1 MTFHLPILFFLLSL
15 AALSYFISITL
26 TIPQLCALTAS
37 SLFTV
42 LAVLTT
48 LSIVKKNGI
57 LEYGPTGLKNF
68 LMSAQIL
75 DWLMDTTFFEQNISP
90 FMPLLVNPNYE
101 EILSILHHLNDSTRQ
116 TLLQDGGFGRML
128 PKSIRS
134 WLHPDLIKDTAP
146 LNLPSTNSNQNQNQD
161 HNQLP
166 FNLPPPRLTS
176 QQIISNQLSQ
186 GLQNFI
192 ISLSQKS
199 LFRSTAVALG
209 VLFIMLLRSKA
220 ARNTSMSVFR
230 VIALVGLGGTATGAA
245 LAAYYRSFVAQEK
258 EKKNNET
265 TRSSMTEQRRRLLHV
280 PERGMEAA
288 RQVLQD
294 VRFAARR

>member
-1 MTFHLPILFFLLSL
+1 
-15 AALSYFISITL
+15 
-26 TIPQLCALTAS
+26 
-37 SLFTV
+37 
-42 LAVLTT
+42 
-48 LSIVKKNGI
+48 
-57 LEYGPTGLKNF
+57 
-68 LMSAQIL
+68 MSAQIL
-75 DWLMDTTFFEQNISP
+75 DWLTDTTFFEQNISP

-134 WLHPDLIKDTAP
+134 WLHPDLIKDSAP
-146 LNLPSTNSNQNQNQD
+146 LNLPSTNSNQNQNQNQNHNHNQNQNHN

-176 QQIISNQLSQ
+176 QQIILNQMSQ

-209 VLFIMLLRSKA
+209 VLFIMLSRSKA

-230 VIALVGLGGTATGAA
+230 VIALFGLGGTATGAA

-265 TRSSMTEQRRRLLHV
+265 TQSSTTERRRRLLHV